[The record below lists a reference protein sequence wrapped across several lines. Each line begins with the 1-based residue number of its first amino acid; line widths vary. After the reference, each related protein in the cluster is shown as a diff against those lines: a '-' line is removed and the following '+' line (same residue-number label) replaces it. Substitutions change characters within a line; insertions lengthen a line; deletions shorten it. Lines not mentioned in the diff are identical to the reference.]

1 MKYVNFQFISW
12 IQAAQG
18 SEQLHTQESFH
29 QRWEG
34 LQLCMVWH
42 MVDIKF
48 IFMNHE
54 ENEGPQTRIF
64 KVHYIELLEEVPV
77 LWKCLLFEWPVGS
90 LGVVSIDLFD
100 PIPHFKSESGIH

>member
-1 MKYVNFQFISW
+1 MLIFSSLVEFRLSKAV
-12 IQAAQG
+12 QG
-18 SEQLHTQESFH
+18 SEQLHTQESFG

-34 LQLCMVWH
+34 LQLCTVWH

-77 LWKCLLFEWPVGS
+77 L
-90 LGVVSIDLFD
+90 
-100 PIPHFKSESGIH
+100 